1 MRTLESRLLA
11 CLLGVSLVAGASG
24 ARAEGAAERAAAEA
38 AFADGVKLMQAGDL
52 AAACKQFETA
62 TELSQRKAVGG
73 LLMLADCYAKQGRLA
88 SAWATYKEVIAK
100 AQRAGQAERERTASQ
115 RVADLEPRLPKL
127 RVGLAAGFKQVDG
140 LSVRKNGVEL
150 PLTLLSQ
157 AVPVDPGDVSIEA
170 SAPGFEPFSVVVGVT
185 EGKLVEVE
193 IPVLKPVAATAAEPA
208 AVEPGP
214 PTPGLP
220 HDPSTGPRDSG
231 HTPRADHTL
240 AYVVGGVGIAGIV
253 TSGVLGL
260 IAKGNYDTAVEDG
273 NCETIDGSLV
283 CDSPDDVNSARNLG
297 NVATYVFAGGVAVT
311 AVGVLLYLITPGS
324 SSASAPTLRQTARL
338 RPSAVVGPQGAWLG
352 IGGAL

>member
-1 MRTLESRLLA
+1 MESRLLA
-11 CLLGVSLVAGASG
+11 CLLGISLFAGASG

-38 AFADGVKLMQAGDL
+38 AFAEGVKLMQAGDL
-52 AAACKQFETA
+52 AAACKQFESA

-73 LLMLADCYAKQGRLA
+73 ILMLADCYAKQGRLA

-115 RVADLEPRLPKL
+115 RVAELEPKLPKL
-127 RVGLAAGFKQVDG
+127 RVGFAAGFKQVDG

-150 PLTLLSQ
+150 PLTLMSQ
-157 AVPVDPGDVSIEA
+157 VVPVDPGKVTVEA
-170 SAPGFEPFSVVVGVT
+170 SAPGFEAFSAVVEVA
-185 EGKLVEVE
+185 EGELVEVE
-193 IPVLKPVAATAAEPA
+193 IPALAPVAATAVEPA
-208 AVEPGP
+208 APEPGP
-214 PTPGLP
+214 PTAGLP
-220 HDPSTGPRDSG
+220 HDQGAGPRDGG
-231 HTPRADHTL
+231 HTAPPDHTL

-283 CDSPDDVNSARNLG
+283 CDSPGDVNSARNLG
-297 NVATYVFAGGVAVT
+297 NVATYVFAGGMAVT

-324 SSASAPTLRQTARL
+324 ASASVVRQTARL
-338 RPSAVVGPQGAWLG
+338 RPSAAVGPQGAWLG